1 MMMAMYST
9 LQRKENSSANK
20 GKKKAKE
27 EDANSSN
34 SETVRVNGTGEMMMK
49 MMMMTLDR
57 NSSKRSIG
65 LGEKKMANWCCDVTE
80 VCCNPGRR
88 TLAAG
93 AGRGAG
99 RGEARR
105 VEVCH

>member
-1 MMMAMYST
+1 MMAMYST

-34 SETVRVNGTGEMMMK
+34 SETVRVNGTGEMMM
-49 MMMMTLDR
+49 MMTPLDS
-57 NSSKRSIG
+57 NPSKRSIG
-65 LGEKKMANWCCDVTE
+65 LGEKKMANWCCDETE